1 MDEKNAHSAFMSALT
16 TEHLVLQNAATATV
30 SDAAARSSLY
40 VFALSSSLVAIS
52 FTSRSPSI
60 FVPFVAIVLPGLFL
74 CGLLTIV
81 RLIDTALEN
90 LRYLEGIARIRSYYR
105 TLTPEAAKYFAVH
118 HGRWPERQDE
128 PSLEHGPLF
137 ALFTTSAG
145 TVAIVNNMVAGV
157 GAALLTG
164 KLTGG
169 RGWIGFPLAAGAVVM
184 VTLTLAFVLYER
196 WRFRAVNDTTARDEH
211 NESHRPQSTQANSR

>member
-1 MDEKNAHSAFMSALT
+1 MDEKDAHSAFMSALT
-16 TEHLVLQNAATATV
+16 TEHFVLQNAANATV

-52 FTSRSPSI
+52 FASRSPSI

-105 TLTPEAAKYFAVH
+105 TLTPEAAEHFAVH

-145 TVAIVNNMVAGV
+145 TVAIVNNIVAGV

-164 KLTGG
+164 KFMGD
-169 RGWIGFPLAAGAVVM
+169 RGWIGFPLTAGAVVM
-184 VTLTLAFVLYER
+184 LTLTLAFVLYER
-196 WRFRAVNDTTARDEH
+196 WRFRAVNSTTARDE
-211 NESHRPQSTQANSR
+211 SHSLPSTRADS